1 MELKSA
7 VLKALEDNRGQY
19 ISGSALAARLF
30 VSRNAVWKA
39 VKALEEEGHQIQA
52 VTNKGYC
59 LLPESDILSAAAIE
73 KHLGDRAGTFKIEV
87 VKQTTSTNASLKEKA
102 SDGAPEGAVLASCEQ
117 TSGRGRQGRSF
128 YSPGD
133 TGVYFSLLLR
143 PRLSAMDA
151 ALITAA
157 AAVAACEAIEAVAGK
172 QASIKWVNDLFVG
185 GKKVC
190 GILTEGAFDM
200 ESGGLDY
207 VVVGIGINVAL
218 PSGGFPEDL
227 RDVAGALYEGAA
239 PSGVKARLIAE
250 VLKRLWQYYEKL
262 GDKPFLTPYKKR
274 SFLIGQDVDV
284 LAGDKTRKACAIDI
298 DDDCRLIVRYDDGSI
313 EALSSGEVRVRPRRA
328 PCGTDNK

>member
-1 MELKSA
+1 MEIKGA
-7 VLKALEDNRGQY
+7 VLAALEQEKGQFL
-19 ISGSALAARLF
+19 SGSALAAQLF

-39 VKALEEEGHQIQA
+39 VKALEEDGHRIQA

-59 LLPESDILSAAAIE
+59 LLAESDILSAAAIE

-87 VKQTTSTNASLKEKA
+87 VKQTTSTNTALKHKA
-102 SDGAPEGAVLASCEQ
+102 GRGAPEGTVLVAEEQ
-117 TSGRGRQGRSF
+117 TEGRGRQGRSF
-128 YSPGD
+128 YSPDD

-218 PSGGFPEDL
+218 QRGGFPEDL

-239 PSGVKARLIAE
+239 PVGVKARLIAE
-250 VLKRLWQYYEKL
+250 VLKRLWQFYEKL
-262 GDKPFLTPYKKR
+262 SDKPFLTPYKKR

-284 LAGDKTRKACAIDI
+284 LAGDKTRKARAMDI
-298 DDDCRLIVRYDDGSI
+298 DDGCRLIVQYDDGLI
-313 EALSSGEVRVRPRRA
+313 DALSSGEVRVRPRKA
-328 PCGTDNK
+328 PSGADKK